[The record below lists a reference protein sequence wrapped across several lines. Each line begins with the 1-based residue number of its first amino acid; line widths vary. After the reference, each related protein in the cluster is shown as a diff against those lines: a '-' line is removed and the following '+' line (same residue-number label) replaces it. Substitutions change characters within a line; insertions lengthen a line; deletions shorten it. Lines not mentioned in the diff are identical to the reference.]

1 MTVSA
6 PVSLDTEVPDVT
18 KVSGRQHVSFCHV
31 WSLLKLSLW
40 PALHP
45 RNSRV
50 HSSALSSGF
59 PLYGRS
65 SHRKTCVSVF
75 TWLPEVRR
83 PVFTWVRLETSLQSA
98 DILYKTKKVLEYF
111 FFFFLGSVAVNPC
124 LRQPCHVH
132 ASCVHTG
139 PNQHLC
145 ACHEGYSGDG
155 RICMAVDPCQI
166 KQGGCD
172 SESAKC
178 VYDGPGKVR
187 GGRAIQTRSRSR
199 TTIRP
204 HMFHSGVSVS
214 LWVSFWFW
222 PSIGWCLPS
231 ERVVSTWFLS
241 CKRQL
246 YHSWTWT
253 SGVSPVFPQ
262 SFLTF

>member
-1 MTVSA
+1 M
-6 PVSLDTEVPDVT
+6 
-18 KVSGRQHVSFCHV
+18 
-31 WSLLKLSLW
+31 
-40 PALHP
+40 
-45 RNSRV
+45 
-50 HSSALSSGF
+50 
-59 PLYGRS
+59 
-65 SHRKTCVSVF
+65 
-75 TWLPEVRR
+75 
-83 PVFTWVRLETSLQSA
+83 
-98 DILYKTKKVLEYF
+98 
-111 FFFFLGSVAVNPC
+111 NPC

-187 GGRAIQTRSRSR
+187 GGRAIQTRTRSRSRSR

-204 HMFHSGVSVS
+204 HMCHSGVSVS

>member
-1 MTVSA
+1 MTCFASQKFQSA
-6 PVSLDTEVPDVT
+6 QLCAVLRVPA
-18 KVSGRQHVSFCHV
+18 V
-31 WSLLKLSLW
+31 WKKLSQENL
-40 PALHP
+40 
-45 RNSRV
+45 
-50 HSSALSSGF
+50 
-59 PLYGRS
+59 
-65 SHRKTCVSVF
+65 CVSVHLV
-75 TWLPEVRR
+75 TRSQ
-83 PVFTWVRLETSLQSA
+83 ETSVYVSSSWNFPSIGRYFIQNKESSR
-98 DILYKTKKVLEYF
+98 IL

-199 TTIRP
+199 SRTTIRP
-204 HMFHSGVSVS
+204 HMCHSGVSVS